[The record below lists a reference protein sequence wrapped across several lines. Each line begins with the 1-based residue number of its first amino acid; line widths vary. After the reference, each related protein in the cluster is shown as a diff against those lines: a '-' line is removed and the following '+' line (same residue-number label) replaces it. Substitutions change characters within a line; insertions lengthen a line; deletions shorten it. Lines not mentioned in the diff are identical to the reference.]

1 MATVQEENKKRK
13 KQFFKTITKH
23 WAIEKRPLARV
34 LENSVHVAFFILCLF
49 LTHRIDDTCFSWC
62 FMIRGICFVLG
73 ITKHLDVFANYELL
87 CSRIY
92 LFWERSSWGLRWPW
106 TPYTL
111 EGDLELTFLS
121 LPPIG
126 RFISLKE
133 EEVGC
138 VNKGVLASSR
148 HLLNAETNFTVIGVP
163 DFLFLNIHD
172 YCRRGSSELGP
183 LQPQGRIAYRIAP
196 APHTAR
202 CRGSD

>member
-1 MATVQEENKKRK
+1 MWRTLYM
-13 KQFFKTITKH
+13 
-23 WAIEKRPLARV
+23 WLSSY
-34 LENSVHVAFFILCLF
+34 SVCF
-49 LTHRIDDTCFSWC
+49 LHTDDTCFSWC
-62 FMIRGICFVLG
+62 FMIRGDLFCFRSNK
-73 ITKHLDVFANYELL
+73 TPWCFANYELL
-87 CSRIY
+87 LCSLIY
-92 LFWERSSWGLRWPW
+92 LFWERCSWPW

-148 HLLNAETNFTVIGVP
+148 HLLNAETNFTVIEVP

-183 LQPQGRIAYRIAP
+183 RQPQGRIAYRIAP
-196 APHTAR
+196 APQTAR
-202 CRGSD
+202 CRGSV